1 MAYTILYMKHMFHG
15 LRLFIMYFQERRIAR
30 MAGSLSYAF
39 LLTLIPLA
47 VLFSFMGLIFF
58 SQTETLPFLD
68 SLLASLEIDA
78 TSYTLAHI
86 PRLGDILITGIISLI
101 GLISFAYTLQLSLY
115 DIWQQNRKKESLART
130 SYRTFLGVII
140 LVASALVFILAL
152 ILPSLIGSLE
162 NLLGFTLLSNYSWIL
177 ISLSSIGS
185 IFLALCIIFYFF
197 GRELFSRRAIL
208 FVSGITTLGILG
220 GQVLLRWYFYDAP
233 WSTSAYV
240 SPTLI
245 IILGW
250 IYYTVMIILS
260 GASILDIYYRKPARM
275 AK

>member
-1 MAYTILYMKHMFHG
+1 MFRTP
-15 LRLFIMYFQERRIAR
+15 RLFFTYFQERRIAR

-39 LLTLIPLA
+39 LLTLIPLT

-58 SQTETLPFLD
+58 SQSETLPFLA
-68 SLLASLEIDA
+68 SLLNSLGIDA
-78 TSYTLAHI
+78 TRYTLAYLPH
-86 PRLGDILITGIISLI
+86 LGDIVIAGIISFV
-101 GLISFAYTLQLSLY
+101 GLMSFAYTLQLSLY

-130 SYRTFLGVII
+130 SYRTFLGVLI
-140 LVASALVFILAL
+140 LLASALVFILAL
-152 ILPSLIGSLE
+152 ILPSLIGSFE
-162 NLLGFTLLSNYSWIL
+162 NLLGFTLLSQYSWIL
-177 ISLSSIGS
+177 ILLSSIGS
-185 IFLALCIIFYFF
+185 IFLTLCIIFYFF

-208 FVSGITTLGILG
+208 FVSGITTLGILA

-250 IYYTVMIILS
+250 IYYTVIIILS
-260 GASILDIYYRKPARM
+260 GASILDIFYRKSARM
-275 AK
+275 VT